1 MAEPRKPLV
10 IVVWLDAWVSEEGCS
25 DDMAASL
32 HKPEEV
38 TTIGWVLVDNA
49 AGLQISNEFYG
60 TTYRGRTFI
69 PRAMVKSVTPYK
81 LSKPSKP
88 RKKANTPPPEALGP

>member
-10 IVVWLDAWVSEEGCS
+10 IVVWMDAWVSEEGCS
-25 DDMAASL
+25 DDMAHSL

-38 TTIGWVLVDNA
+38 TTIGWVLVDNE

-69 PRAMVKSVTPYK
+69 PRAMIKTITPYK
-81 LSKPSKP
+81 LSKP
-88 RKKANTPPPEALGP
+88 RKKANTSPTEALGP